1 MTGTVEPYALVP
13 HLTPERWQRANRM
26 LVRKALAEFAHERLI
41 APEPVGAG
49 RYRVGSDDGSVEYQ
63 YDATVLALDH
73 WHIDADSIRR
83 RRDDRKLPLDAV
95 DLVLDLRESLGIRT
109 DLLPVYL
116 EEITSTLA
124 SSAYKLADPITAE
137 SLSGADFQAI
147 EAGMSE
153 GHPCFV
159 ANNGRLGFGAD
170 DYLRHAPEAG
180 RPVRLVWVAAHRDR
194 STFTCSTGL
203 TYEALIRCEL
213 DPSTLT
219 RFAGRMDSLG
229 LDLDDF
235 HLMPVHPWQWTNR
248 LAVSFADDVARRR
261 LVCLGYGDDE
271 HQPQQSIRTFFNVSR
286 PDRHYVKTSLSI
298 LNMGFVRGLS
308 ARYMKGT
315 PAINDWLSDLIADD
329 VILVESR
336 FGILRER
343 AAIGY
348 HHEGFE
354 ASAPTGSPYHKML
367 ATLWRESPV
376 PSLAHRERLATMA
389 SLLHV
394 DHEGHPV
401 IGALIARSGL
411 APVEWLRRYLH
422 VYLRPLV
429 HCFYAYD
436 LAFMPHGE
444 NVILVLEDDIPVRV
458 LMKDLAEEI
467 VLLNATTP
475 LPPEVE
481 RIRDPGSDEV
491 NPLAILTDVFD
502 CFFRFLNAILVADG
516 TTSED
521 DFWQAVADCVAEY
534 QRQMPHL
541 ADKFRRY
548 DLFAKRFPLSCLNRL
563 QLRDNRQMID
573 LANQTEQLV
582 LVGTLDNPIA
592 RFRPAGRSV
601 A

>member
-1 MTGTVEPYALVP
+1 MMGPVEPYDWVP
-13 HLTPERWQRANRM
+13 HLTPEHWERANRR
-26 LVRKALAEFAHERLI
+26 LVRKALAEFVHERLI
-41 APEPVGAG
+41 APEPLGPG
-49 RYRVGSDDGSVEYQ
+49 RYRVRSDDGSVDYT
-63 YDATVLALDH
+63 YDATDLALDH
-73 WHIDADSIRR
+73 WQIDVDSIRR
-83 RRDDRKLPLDAV
+83 RRNGHDLPLDAL
-95 DLVLDLRESLGIRT
+95 DLVLDLRDSLGIRA

-124 SSAYKLADPITAE
+124 SSAYKLAHPQSAE
-137 SLSGADFQAI
+137 ALCDAEFQTI
-147 EAGMSE
+147 EAGMTE

-170 DYLRHAPEAG
+170 DYLRHAPETG
-180 RPVRLVWVAAHRDR
+180 RAVRLVWLAARRDR
-194 STFTCSTGL
+194 STFTCSTGM
-203 TYEALIRCEL
+203 TYEALLRTEL
-213 DPSTLT
+213 DATTLD
-219 RFAGRMDSLG
+219 RFARHMESLG

-235 HLMPVHPWQWTNR
+235 HLFPVHPWQWTNR
-248 LAVSFADDVARRR
+248 LTVTFADDVARRR
-261 LVCLGYGDDE
+261 LVCVGSGDDE
-271 HQPQQSIRTFFNVSR
+271 HQPQQSIRTFFNISR

-315 PAINDWLSDLIADD
+315 PAINDWLSGLIADD
-329 VILVESR
+329 DVLAACR

-354 ASAPTGSPYHKML
+354 AAAPTGSPYLKML
-367 ATLWRESPV
+367 AALWRESPV
-376 PSLAHRERLATMA
+376 PSLGRGERLATMA
-389 SLLHV
+389 ALLHV
-394 DHEGHPV
+394 DDDGRSV
-401 IGALIARSGL
+401 VTTLIARSGL
-411 APVEWLRRYLH
+411 RPTEWLRRYLH
-422 VYLRPLV
+422 AYLRPLV

-444 NVILVLEDDIPVRV
+444 NVILVLEDDVPCRV
-458 LMKDLAEEI
+458 LMKDLAEEV

-502 CFFRFLNAILVADG
+502 CFFRFLGAILVTDG
-516 TTSED
+516 TTSEAE
-521 DFWQAVADCVAEY
+521 FWRCVADCVAGY
-534 QRQMPHL
+534 QEQMPQL

-548 DLFAKRFPLSCLNRL
+548 DLFAERFPRSCLNRL

-573 LANQTEQLV
+573 LEHQTEQLV

-592 RFRPAGRSV
+592 AFRPAGRSV